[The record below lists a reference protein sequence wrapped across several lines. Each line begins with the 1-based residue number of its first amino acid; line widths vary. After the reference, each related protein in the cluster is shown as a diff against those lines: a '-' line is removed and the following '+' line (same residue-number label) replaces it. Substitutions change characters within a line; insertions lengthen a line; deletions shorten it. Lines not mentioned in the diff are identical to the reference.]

1 MIYVKNLFYSYTRDD
16 HYAVKDIS
24 FDIEKGEIFGFLG
37 PSGAGKSTTQGI
49 LTGLLPLQKGEAV
62 VDGYDLHKEDKK
74 RFNRIGM
81 SFEQSN
87 LYSKLTA
94 EENLRYYA
102 KLFDVP
108 TRDPRALIELVGLG
122 GKEKQKA
129 GSFSKGMKHRL
140 TFARSL
146 LNNPAMWFL
155 DEPTTGLDPAI
166 AAQIKEIIRNERQ
179 NGVTTFLT
187 THNMFIADELCD
199 RVAFIV
205 DGEIKLIDSPRALKL
220 RYGRKTVAV
229 EYMEGD
235 VLKKDNF
242 APADGQDRERL
253 HLILDTYEIVTMHSR
268 EATLEEIFIRV
279 TGKGL
284 TADEA
289 VE

>member
-1 MIYVKNLFYSYTRDD
+1 MIHVKNLSYSYTRNDR
-16 HYAVKDIS
+16 YAVRDIS
-24 FDIEKGEIFGFLG
+24 FDIAKGEIFGFLG

-49 LTGLLPLQKGEAV
+49 LTGLLPLQKGEAE
-62 VDGYDLHKEDKK
+62 VDGYNLTKENKK

-102 KLFDVP
+102 RLFDVP
-108 TRDPRALIELVGLG
+108 TRDPRSLIDMVGLG
-122 GKEKQKA
+122 GKEKIKT
-129 GSFSKGMKHRL
+129 GEFSKGMKHRL
-140 TFARSL
+140 TFTRSL
-146 LNNPAMWFL
+146 LNNPVMWFL

-166 AAQIKEIIRNERQ
+166 AAQIKDIIRRECET
-179 NGVTTFLT
+179 GVTAFLT

-205 DGEIKLIDSPRALKL
+205 DGELKLIDSPKTLKL
-220 RYGRKTVAV
+220 KYGHKTVAV
-229 EYMEGD
+229 EYREGD
-235 VLKKDNF
+235 ETKKETL
-242 APADGQDRERL
+242 APAAAKDKERL
-253 HLILDTYEIVTMHSR
+253 HQILDTCEIVTMHSS
-268 EATLEEIFIRV
+268 EASLEEIFIKV

-284 TADEA
+284 TADET